1 MKKLYVISETHWDR
15 EWYNDFQEYR
25 ARLVRMVDELIE
37 TLENVPEYK
46 YFHFDGQTIVIED
59 YLKIRPENRERLM
72 KLIKDGRLIVGPWYV
87 MPDLFLIS
95 GESLVRNLQKGFALS
110 REYGAE
116 PLNCGYIVDMF
127 GQSNQFPQ
135 ILKGF
140 NIDNAIFYRGIGDY
154 PKDAF
159 IWKGKDGTEV
169 TVHKLD
175 PGGSYGNFFFATR
188 HHFKGGE
195 INYEEQ
201 VEFFKNF
208 LSYCEER
215 ATGDVLLMLDGID
228 HIDIEPNLPKIIKN
242 LADNVADIEIVHSN
256 FDTFRKAF
264 SAQNLNLETLEGC
277 FYNAGKK
284 GSNNIVL
291 KNVLSSH
298 VELKQANDKCETLL
312 TKVTEPLNAAIKQ
325 FRTIGILGDNENEI
339 KNREGFLKEAW
350 DYLIKNHPHDS
361 ICGCSNSDV
370 HLDNACRFRQTESI
384 ARTLNK
390 NMHEILA
397 AATDTEG
404 RGKDGAIILYN
415 PTSKKL
421 EGVNVF
427 DIPFPLDNE
436 GRITVY
442 DPNGREV
449 RYQRLKNKEWHDF
462 NYNVRRLVDFPGYD
476 LWTAAIETEIEAG
489 GYTVL
494 TFDNKKVINPGYGDY
509 NDYKEFYPPVAFDGS
524 MKTSARTFN
533 TGKITVTFEPDGTL
547 TVIENA
553 TKKQYRGVLTFED
566 TGDKGDGW
574 NYIKPLMDETYL
586 SGNAEVAILS
596 DGPLAAT
603 VKISTTMRIPQHLEG
618 GDNHRSEHFDT
629 LKIYSIVTLL
639 KDSDRID
646 VKTTVDNNCYNHRLR
661 VLIPTYIDTDKV
673 YTKIPFGMYA
683 WDIKF
688 TDYSRNREPE
698 TFVFPS
704 QGVSLLKGKKEAVGV
719 YTKGLYEVAVSDDV
733 SKTFALTLFRS
744 FTNEFGFG
752 EKALGRMLG
761 KSDFEYSLHFC
772 SALTPETAYI
782 EGENAR
788 IPLAAKAEDVH
799 NGSLPSKMAF
809 LSLDDNK
816 AFALSNIDTADN
828 GINVRLINISD
839 KKASCLLSLI
849 AKPKAVKVV
858 NFLGEETNDATAKIS
873 ADVIKITA
881 SGAKIVTLNIEF

>member
-37 TLENVPEYK
+37 TLETVPEYK

-72 KLIKDGRLIVGPWYV
+72 KLIKDGKLIVGPWYV

-140 NIDNAIFYRGIGDY
+140 NIDNAIFFRGIGDY

-159 IWKGKDGTEV
+159 IWKGKDGTKV

-175 PGGSYGNFFFATR
+175 PGGSYGNFFFAAR
-188 HHFKGGE
+188 HHFKGGA
-195 INYEEQ
+195 INYAEQ

-208 LSYCEER
+208 LNYCEER
-215 ATGDVLLMLDGID
+215 ATGDVFIMFDGID

-242 LADNVADIEIVHSN
+242 LKDNIPDIEIVHSN
-256 FDTFRKAF
+256 YDTFRKAF
-264 SAQNLNLETLEGC
+264 NEQNLSLETLEGC
-277 FYNAGKK
+277 FHNAGKK
-284 GSNNIVL
+284 GMNNIVL

-298 VELKQANDKCETLL
+298 VELKQANDKCETML

-325 FRTIGILGDNENEI
+325 FRTLGILGGNENEI
-339 KNREGFLKEAW
+339 KGREAFLKEAW
-350 DYLIKNHPHDS
+350 EFLIKNHPHDS

-384 ARTLNK
+384 AKTLNK
-390 NMHEILA
+390 NMRELLA
-397 AATDTEG
+397 AATDTT
-404 RGKDGAIILYN
+404 GKGEDGAIILYN

-421 EGVNVF
+421 TGVNVF

-442 DPNGREV
+442 DASGNEV
-449 RYQRLKNKEWHDF
+449 RYQRLSNKEWHDF
-462 NYNVRRLVDFPGYD
+462 DYSVRKMVDLPGYD
-476 LWTAAIETEIEAG
+476 LWTVAIETEVEAG
-489 GYTVL
+489 GYAVL
-494 TFDNKKVINPGYGDY
+494 TFDNKKVVTPKYGDY
-509 NDYKEFYPPVAFDGS
+509 NDYVEFYPPVAFDGS
-524 MKTSARTFN
+524 MKTAPRTFD
-533 TGKITVTFEPDGTL
+533 TGKITVTFEADGTL
-547 TVIENA
+547 TVLENDS
-553 TKKQYRGVLTFED
+553 KKEYRGVLMFED

-574 NYIKPLMDETYL
+574 SYKKPLMDETYL
-586 SGNAEVAILS
+586 SGNAEVSVLS
-596 DGPLAAT
+596 DGPLCAT
-603 VKISTTMRIPQHLEG
+603 VKITTTMRIPKHLKD
-618 GDNHRSEHFDT
+618 GDNHRSEHFET
-629 LKIYSIVTLL
+629 LKIDSVVTLL
-639 KDSDRID
+639 KGSDRID

-683 WDIKF
+683 WDIAF
-688 TDYSRNREPE
+688 TDYSRNHEPE

-704 QGVSLLKGKKEAVGV
+704 QGITLLKGKKSAVGL
-719 YTKGLYEVAVSDDV
+719 YTKGLYEVAVSDND
-733 SKTFALTLFRS
+733 SKTIALTLFRS

-752 EKALGRMLG
+752 EKGLGRMLE
-761 KSDFEYSLHFC
+761 KRDFEYSIHFC
-772 SALTPETAYI
+772 SKLTPESAFI
-782 EGENAR
+782 EGENVR
-788 IPLAAKAEDVH
+788 IPLAAKAEPVH
-799 NGSLPSKMAF
+799 SGTLPNKMAF
-809 LSLDDNK
+809 MGLDDNK
-816 AFALSNIDTADN
+816 NFALSNIDTCEN
-828 GINVRLINISD
+828 GVNVRLVNISD
-839 KKASCLLSLI
+839 KKASCTLSLI

-858 NFLGEETNDATAKIS
+858 NFLGEETDSATAKIT
-873 ADVIKITA
+873 DKGIKITA
-881 SGAKIVTLNIEF
+881 DGAKIVTLNIEI

>member
-1 MKKLYVISETHWDR
+1 MKKLYIISETHWDR

-37 TLENVPEYK
+37 TMETVPDYK

-59 YLKIRPENRERLM
+59 YLKIRPNNRDRLM
-72 KLIKDGRLIVGPWYV
+72 KLIKEGRIIIGPWYV

-95 GESLVRNLQKGFALS
+95 GESLIRNLQKGIGICKS
-110 REYGAE
+110 YGVE
-116 PLNCGYIVDMF
+116 PMNCGYIVDMF

-175 PGGSYGNFFFATR
+175 PGGSYGNFFFAAR

-195 INYEEQ
+195 INYADQ

-208 LSYCEER
+208 LNYCEER
-215 ATGDVLLMLDGID
+215 STGDVLIMFDGTD
-228 HIDIEPNLPKIIKN
+228 HMDIEPNLPKVIEN
-242 LADNVADIEIVHSN
+242 LTTNIPDIEIVHSN
-256 FDTFRKAF
+256 YDTFRKAF
-264 SAQNLNLETLEGC
+264 CEQDLKLKTLEGC

-325 FRTIGILGDNENEI
+325 LCTIGIFSGNQNEI
-339 KNREGFLKEAW
+339 KGREDFLKEAW
-350 DYLIKNHPHDS
+350 EYLIKNHPHDS
-361 ICGCSNSDV
+361 ICGCSISDV

-384 ARTLNK
+384 ANTLNK
-390 NMHEILA
+390 NMREVLA
-397 AATDTEG
+397 AETNTVG
-404 RGKDGAIILYN
+404 KGKDGAIILYN

-421 EGVNVF
+421 TSVNVF
-427 DIPFPLDNE
+427 DIPFPADNE

-442 DPNGREV
+442 DINGNEV
-449 RYQRLKNKEWHDF
+449 RYQRLKNKEWHEC
-462 NYNVRRLVDFPGYD
+462 NYDVRKMVEWYDYD
-476 LWTAAIETEIEAG
+476 LWTVAIETEIEAG

-494 TFDNKKVINPGYGDY
+494 TFDNNKIVNPQYGDY

-524 MKTSARTFN
+524 MKIAPRTFN
-533 TGKITVTFEPDGTL
+533 TGKITVTFETDGTL
-547 TVIENA
+547 TVLENA
-553 TKKQYRGVLTFED
+553 TKKEYRGVLCFED

-586 SGNAEVAILS
+586 SGNAEVAVLS

-603 VKISTTMRIPQHLEG
+603 VKISTEMRIPKHLSD
-618 GDNHRSEHFDT
+618 DNDHRLELYDT
-629 LKIYSIVTLL
+629 LKIASVVTLTNN
-639 KDSDRID
+639 SDRID

-704 QGVSLLKGKKEAVGV
+704 QGITLLKDKKSAVGV
-719 YTKGLYEVAVSDDV
+719 YTKGLYEVAVSDND
-733 SKTFALTLFRS
+733 SKTIALTLFRS
-744 FTNEFGFG
+744 FTNEVGFG
-752 EKALGRMLG
+752 EKGLGRLLE
-761 KSDFEYSLHFC
+761 KRDYEYSLHFC
-772 SALTPETAYI
+772 SELTPEYAFI
-782 EGENAR
+782 EGEDCR
-788 IPLAAKAEDVH
+788 TPLYAKAEKVH
-799 NGSLPSKMAF
+799 NGSLPNH
-809 LSLDDNK
+809 LSFFEITENK
-816 AFALSNIDTADN
+816 SFALTNVNTVDN
-828 GINVRLINISD
+828 GVNVRLVNISD
-839 KKASCLLSLI
+839 KKATCILSLI
-849 AKPKAVKVV
+849 AKPKKVSVV
-858 NFLGEETNDATAKIS
+858 NLLGEEVGNATAKIT
-873 ADVIKITA
+873 DKGIKITA
-881 SGAKIVTLNIEF
+881 GGAKIVTLNIEF